1 MKYKTDK
8 PIYLQIVDYICSQII
23 QDKWDINNRTPSVR
37 ELSILLAVNPNT
49 VVRAFENIEQLGI
62 VYNKRGIGFFIE
74 EDAKEKIDKLYKE
87 EFFQE
92 NLPEL
97 FEKMKI
103 LKISVEEIAKAYE
116 EYLEKNRKI

>member
-116 EYLEKNRKI
+116 EYLAKNGKK

>member
-37 ELSILLAVNPNT
+37 ELSILLVVNPNT

-116 EYLEKNRKI
+116 EYLAKNEIK

>member
-116 EYLEKNRKI
+116 EYLAKNEKK

>member
-74 EDAKEKIDKLYKE
+74 EDAKEKIGKLYKE

-116 EYLEKNRKI
+116 EYLAKNEKK

>member
-116 EYLEKNRKI
+116 EYLAKNEIK

>member
-116 EYLEKNRKI
+116 EYLAKNGIK

>member
-23 QDKWDINNRTPSVR
+23 QDKWEINNRTPSVR
-37 ELSILLAVNPNT
+37 ELSILLAVNRNT
-49 VVRAFENIEQLGI
+49 LVRAFDNIEQLGI

-116 EYLEKNRKI
+116 EYLAKNEKK